1 MQDHPN
7 EPSQAD
13 VTRLLIQVAD
23 GDAAAVNLLLPVVYN
38 ELRRLAGSYLQRERA
53 GHTLQATALVHEAW
67 LRLVDQTRV
76 EWKNRAHFFGVAAQM
91 MRRILVDHARAH
103 VAEKRGAGVAHVSL
117 DDSVEV
123 SSERH
128 AELIAIDEALSELAR
143 IDPMKSRIVELRFFG
158 GLSVEEVAA
167 VLNSST
173 ATVNRHWRM
182 ARAWLYTHI
191 AGGPVP
197 EEA

>member
-1 MQDHPN
+1 M
-7 EPSQAD
+7 
-13 VTRLLIQVAD
+13 
-23 GDAAAVNLLLPVVYN
+23 
-38 ELRRLAGSYLQRERA
+38 AGERQGHILQ
-53 GHTLQATALVHEAW
+53 TTALVNEAFT
-67 LRLVDQTRV
+67 RLIDWRNV
-76 EWKNRAHFFGVAAQM
+76 EWQNRAHFFGVAAQM

-103 VAEKRGAGVAHVSL
+103 VAGKRGGGVAHVSL
-117 DDSVEV
+117 DNSLEI

-128 AELIAIDEALSELAR
+128 AELIAIDEALKALAEF
-143 IDPMKSRIVELRFFG
+143 DPMKSKIVELRFFG

-191 AGGPVP
+191 SGAPAP
-197 EEA
+197 EES

>member
-1 MQDHPN
+1 MQNLPGQSS
-7 EPSQAD
+7 EAD
-13 VTRLLIQVAD
+13 VTQLLIQVSE
-23 GDAAAVNLLLPVVYN
+23 GDAAAVNLLLPLVYN
-38 ELRRLAGSYLQRERA
+38 ELRRLAASYLQRERP

-76 EWKNRAHFFGVAAQM
+76 EWQNRAHFFGVAAQM

-103 VAEKRGAGVAHVSL
+103 VAGKRGGGAVHVSL
-117 DDSVEV
+117 DNELEV

-128 AELIAIDEALSELAR
+128 AELIAIDEALTELAR
-143 IDPMKSRIVELRFFG
+143 IDPLKGQIVEMRFFG
-158 GLSVEEVAA
+158 GLQVEEIAA

-191 AGGPVP
+191 TGGTAQ
-197 EEA
+197 EES

>member
-1 MQDHPN
+1 MQNLPN
-7 EPSQAD
+7 EPKEAD
-13 VTRLLIQVAD
+13 VTQLLIQVAD

-38 ELRRLAGSYLQRERA
+38 ELRRLANSYLQRERA

-67 LRLVDQTRV
+67 LKLVDQTRV

-103 VAEKRGAGVAHVSL
+103 IAGKRGGGVAHVSL

-128 AELIAIDEALSELAR
+128 AEMIAIDEALTELAR
-143 IDPMKSRIVELRFFG
+143 LDPMKSKIVELRFFG
-158 GLSVEEVAA
+158 GLSVEEIAA

-191 AGGPVP
+191 TGDSAP
-197 EEA
+197 EQP

>member
-1 MQDHPN
+1 MQDLPN
-7 EPSQAD
+7 QPSEAD
-13 VTRLLIQVAD
+13 VTQLLLQVTD
-23 GDAAAVNLLLPVVYN
+23 GDDAAVNRLLPLVYN
-38 ELRRLAGSYLQRERA
+38 ELRRLAASYLQRERA

-67 LRLVDQTRV
+67 LRLVDQSRV
-76 EWKNRAHFFGVAAQM
+76 EWQNRAHFFGVAAQM

-103 VAEKRGAGVAHVSL
+103 VAGKRGGGVAHVSL
-117 DDSVEV
+117 DNSLEI

-128 AELIAIDEALSELAR
+128 AELIAIDEALKALAAF
-143 IDPMKSRIVELRFFG
+143 DPMKSKIVELRFFG

-191 AGGPVP
+191 SGAPAP

>member
-1 MQDHPN
+1 MQDHPT
-7 EPSQAD
+7 ESGQAD
-13 VTRLLIQVAD
+13 VTQLLAQVAE

-103 VAEKRGAGVAHVSL
+103 VAEKRGAGIAHVSL

-128 AELIAIDEALSELAR
+128 AELIAIDEALTELAR

-191 AGGPVP
+191 SGGPAP
-197 EEA
+197 EES

>member
-1 MQDHPN
+1 MQDLSRQSP
-7 EPSQAD
+7 QAD
-13 VTRLLIQVAD
+13 VTQLLIRVTG
-23 GDAAAVNLLLPVVYN
+23 GDPAAVNSLLPLVYN
-38 ELRRLAGSYLQRERA
+38 ELRRLAASHLQRERP

-76 EWKNRAHFFGVAAQM
+76 EWQNRAHFFGVAARM

-103 VAEKRGAGVAHVSL
+103 AAGKRGGGVIHVSL
-117 DDSVEV
+117 DNSLEI

-128 AELIAIDEALSELAR
+128 AELIAVDEALSALAEF
-143 IDPMKSRIVELRFFG
+143 DPLKSRIVELRFFG
-158 GLSVEEVAA
+158 GLSVEEVAT

-191 AGGPVP
+191 TGGP
-197 EEA
+197 EAAEA

>member
-1 MQDHPN
+1 MQDLPPQ
-7 EPSQAD
+7 PSEAD
-13 VTRLLIQVAD
+13 VTQLLIQVTD
-23 GDAAAVNLLLPVVYN
+23 GDDAAVNRLLPLVYN
-38 ELRRLAGSYLQRERA
+38 ELRRLAASYLQRERA

-67 LRLVDQTRV
+67 MRLVDQSRV
-76 EWKNRAHFFGVAAQM
+76 EWQNRAHFFGVAAQM

-103 VAEKRGAGVAHVSL
+103 VAGKRGGGVAHVSL
-117 DDSVEV
+117 DNSLEI

-128 AELIAIDEALSELAR
+128 AELIAIDEALKALAEF
-143 IDPMKSRIVELRFFG
+143 DAVKSKIVELRFFG

-191 AGGPVP
+191 SGAPAP
-197 EEA
+197 EEQ